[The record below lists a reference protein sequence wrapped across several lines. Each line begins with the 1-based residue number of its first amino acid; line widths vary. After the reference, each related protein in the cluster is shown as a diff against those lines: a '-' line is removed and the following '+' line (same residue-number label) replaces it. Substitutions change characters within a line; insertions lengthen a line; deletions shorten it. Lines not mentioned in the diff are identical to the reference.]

1 MRTCRRKGPCRE
13 RGQALVETALSMLII
28 LVLLAGLVDF
38 GIAFGYRVALANAAR
53 AGARYGSRYPTV
65 QPVIRLATVE
75 ALLGTLVLDATYR
88 EFDEDTGEALE
99 TDPRLHIAIVCEDAG
114 AVISCGDTTNPPN
127 LRGKQIRVTAGYD
140 YQPLFG
146 GLLGIGDVPI
156 SAEALMYILGPD

>member
-1 MRTCRRKGPCRE
+1 MRGTPSQGPRRE
-13 RGQALVETALSMLII
+13 RGQALVETALTMLIV

-75 ALLGTLVLDATYR
+75 SLLGTLVLDASYV
-88 EFDEDTGEALE
+88 EYDETTGETT
-99 TDPRLHIAIVCEDAG
+99 TDPRLHIDIACEDAG

-127 LRGKQIRVTAGYD
+127 LRGKQIRVTVGYD

-156 SAEALMYILGPD
+156 SAVAVMYILGPD